1 MRTKYESEQF
11 NGVCCFLLNPEWNRK
26 IKWKRNAAPKYN
38 ENNDFDKEIGTC
50 DDNRKVKIQQLTSAG
65 PSVQSIELIQL
76 KCKTEAKT
84 M

>member
-50 DDNRKVKIQQLTSAG
+50 DDNGKVKIQQLNLGRTECSEYWVD
-65 PSVQSIELIQL
+65 STQVQNRS
-76 KCKTEAKT
+76 
-84 M
+84 